1 MDFLSNIV
9 QQVITVLYNMTA
21 TVGLPNYGLAIIIM
35 TIIVKILLYPLTK
48 KQIESTKA
56 MMAMQPKMKAIQE
69 KYKNDKQRLN
79 MELANLYKQENV
91 NPLAGCLPLLVQ
103 MPIMI
108 GIFYGI
114 RDFHYVGPANFLWIQ
129 SISNPDPM
137 YILPVLSALTTFVQ
151 SKQTMPDT
159 SSAQNKMMLYFMPL
173 FIGYISFS
181 FPAGLVLYWVVM
193 NLMQIGQQALMNKAT
208 VKTTR
213 DKVNIE
219 VIEEAKNGLF
229 GLFSKKAKIRV
240 TLKDAAAK
248 IGDVVEEAL
257 DNIKADVQAGKEE
270 YKNTAVDTDTE
281 AAVKKEFVVDE
292 EAVQAGKEFLQKIFH
307 SMKIEVVMEKFV
319 NKADST
325 VTLKLHGPDMGIL
338 IGKHGQTLDA
348 LQYLTN
354 LVANKN
360 SSERIRIIIDV
371 EDYRERRIETLS
383 RLAVRLADK
392 VKRNGE
398 RVVLEPMNPHE
409 RKIIHMALQN
419 DRRITT
425 LSEGEEPYR
434 KVVIELKK

>member
-1 MDFLSNIV
+1 MGFL
-9 QQVITVLYNMTA
+9 
-21 TVGLPNYGLAIIIM
+21 
-35 TIIVKILLYPLTK
+35 
-48 KQIESTKA
+48 
-56 MMAMQPKMKAIQE
+56 E
-69 KYKNDKQRLN
+69 KTGKNVD
-79 MELANLYKQENV
+79 E
-91 NPLAGCLPLLVQ
+91 
-103 MPIMI
+103 
-108 GIFYGI
+108 
-114 RDFHYVGPANFLWIQ
+114 
-129 SISNPDPM
+129 
-137 YILPVLSALTTFVQ
+137 ALE
-151 SKQTMPDT
+151 
-159 SSAQNKMMLYFMPL
+159 
-173 FIGYISFS
+173 
-181 FPAGLVLYWVVM
+181 
-193 NLMQIGQQALMNKAT
+193 QALNEL
-208 VKTTR
+208 KTTR

-257 DNIKADVQAGKEE
+257 DNSKEE
-270 YKNTAVDTDTE
+270 YKNTVVDTDTE